1 MSKVKERSVTN
12 NKTGNKVT
20 TRITRDGRNTHVE
33 RTLKKSDGLFGTRF
47 LGTERTLTNKT
58 IRRG

>member
-1 MSKVKERSVTN
+1 MSTKTKVHIN

-20 TRITRDGRNTHVE
+20 TTVTRSGGETRVTRD
-33 RTLKKSDGLFGTRF
+33 LKKSDGVFNTRF
-47 LGTERTLTNKT
+47 LGTEKRLTDKT